1 MNEIWFRNEAEE
13 WTEAFPIGNGFMGAM
28 VFGRTS
34 VERIQVNEDSVW
46 SGGYMERV
54 NPDAKE
60 HLHEVRQLLKE
71 GRVQEAEL
79 LASRSMYASYP
90 HMRHY
95 QTLGDV
101 WIDFFH
107 TRGRQIVKKKE
118 NGTSFVEYEPP
129 VFEGYRRRLNLEDA
143 MGSIAYKTEKGSVKR
158 EFFAS
163 ASAQVLVYKM
173 YADADEVL
181 DFEVSLTRKDNRS
194 GRGSSFCDGTEA
206 LGDDAI
212 RLYGKNGAD
221 NGIAFEMAVRIASK
235 GGRRYRMGSHIIV
248 EGAKEAVLFITGRTT
263 YRSEDPA
270 AWCMETLKAAGTQPY
285 EKLKKQ
291 HLDDYHALYNSSVL
305 ELGKEEEFE
314 RLSTPERLAR
324 MRNGEEDVGLVN
336 LHYNFA
342 RYLLI
347 SSSRENSL
355 PANLQGIWNEDFEPA
370 WGSKYTI
377 NINIQMNYWMAEK
390 TGLSRLHMPLL
401 EHLKTMRPHG
411 QETAEKMYGAR
422 GFCCHHNTDIWGD
435 CAPQDS
441 HVSATIWP
449 MGGAWL
455 CLHIIEH
462 YLYTKDREFMEEFYG
477 ILRDSVQF
485 FTDYMVQDEQGYWMT
500 GPSSSPENIYMN
512 EQGECGCLCMGPA
525 MDSEILRELF
535 GGYIRITEE
544 LGLEDEL
551 EKDVKIRLEGLPPI
565 EVGKYG
571 QIQEWR
577 KDYEEMEIGHRHI
590 SQLFALY
597 PAAQIRP
604 DTTPGLARAALHTL
618 ERRLSHGGGHTGW
631 SKAWIILFYAR
642 LRDGE
647 KAWKNQREL
656 LTGATLDNLFN
667 THPPFQIDGNFGG
680 ACGLLEMLVQDFED
694 IVFLLPA
701 LPQALKN
708 GKVQG
713 IRLKCGCIL
722 DLEWKDSQIT
732 EIRLLGLRDSAV
744 IFADRTGQRQKIKF
758 QKEQS
763 MTFDFTELSE
773 GGLDE

>member
-1 MNEIWFRNEAEE
+1 MNEIWFRKEAEE
-13 WTEAFPIGNGFMGAM
+13 WTEALPIGNGFLGAM

-46 SGGYMERV
+46 SGGYMERL
-54 NPDAKE
+54 NPDAKG
-60 HLHEVRQLLKE
+60 LLDEVRQLLMQ

-79 LASRSMYASYP
+79 LASRSMYAVYP

-101 WIDFFH
+101 WIDFFN
-107 TRGRQIVKKKE
+107 TRGRQTVKKKE
-118 NGTSFVEYEPP
+118 NGTSFVEYESP
-129 VFEGYRRRLNLEDA
+129 VFEEYRRSLNLEDA
-143 MGSIAYKTEKGSVKR
+143 VGNIVYTAEKGAVKR

-163 ASAQVLVYKM
+163 SPAGVLVYRM
-173 YADADEVL
+173 CAEEDEAL

-194 GRGSSFCDGTEA
+194 GRGSSFCDGTMA
-206 LGDDAI
+206 VGDDTI
-212 RLYGKNGAD
+212 RLYGKNGGND
-221 NGIAFEMAVRIASK
+221 GIAFEMAVRIASV
-235 GGRRYRMGSHIIV
+235 GGRQYRMGSHIIV
-248 EGAKEAVLFITGRTT
+248 EGAKEAVLYITGRTT
-263 YRSEDPA
+263 YRSKDPA
-270 AWCMETLKAAGTQPY
+270 AWCMETLEKAAGLPY
-285 EKLKKQ
+285 EELKMQ
-291 HLDDYHALYNSSVL
+291 HLEDYHSLYNSCVL
-305 ELGKEEEFE
+305 ELDEEEE
-314 RLSTPERLAR
+314 LEQLSIPERLAR
-324 MRNGEEDVGLVN
+324 MRTGKEDVGLVN
-336 LHYNFA
+336 LHYNFG

-462 YLYTKDREFMEEFYG
+462 YLYTKDRVFMEEFYG

-485 FTDYMVQDEQGYWMT
+485 FADYMVQDEQGHWIT

-535 GGYIRITEE
+535 SGYLRITEE
-544 LGLEDEL
+544 LDRGDGLEAE
-551 EKDVKIRLEGLPPI
+551 VKMRLEGLPPVKI
-565 EVGKYG
+565 GKYG

-604 DTTPGLARAALHTL
+604 DKTPELARAARHTL

-642 LRDGE
+642 LGDGE

-656 LTGATLDNLFN
+656 LADATLDNLFN

-694 IVFLLPA
+694 TVYLLPA

-708 GKVQG
+708 GKVRG

-722 DLEWKDSQIT
+722 DLEWRDAKIT
-732 EIRLLGLRDSAV
+732 EIRLLGLRESAV
-744 IFADRTGQRQKIKF
+744 TFADREGKLHRTEF

-763 MTFDFTELSE
+763 MVLNLQD
-773 GGLDE
+773 

>member
-1 MNEIWFRNEAEE
+1 M
-13 WTEAFPIGNGFMGAM
+13 
-28 VFGRTS
+28 
-34 VERIQVNEDSVW
+34 
-46 SGGYMERV
+46 
-54 NPDAKE
+54 
-60 HLHEVRQLLKE
+60 
-71 GRVQEAEL
+71 
-79 LASRSMYASYP
+79 
-90 HMRHY
+90 
-95 QTLGDV
+95 
-101 WIDFFH
+101 
-107 TRGRQIVKKKE
+107 
-118 NGTSFVEYEPP
+118 
-129 VFEGYRRRLNLEDA
+129 
-143 MGSIAYKTEKGSVKR
+143 
-158 EFFAS
+158 
-163 ASAQVLVYKM
+163 
-173 YADADEVL
+173 
-181 DFEVSLTRKDNRS
+181 
-194 GRGSSFCDGTEA
+194 
-206 LGDDAI
+206 
-212 RLYGKNGAD
+212 
-221 NGIAFEMAVRIASK
+221 
-235 GGRRYRMGSHIIV
+235 
-248 EGAKEAVLFITGRTT
+248 
-263 YRSEDPA
+263 
-270 AWCMETLKAAGTQPY
+270 
-285 EKLKKQ
+285 
-291 HLDDYHALYNSSVL
+291 
-305 ELGKEEEFE
+305 
-314 RLSTPERLAR
+314 
-324 MRNGEEDVGLVN
+324 
-336 LHYNFA
+336 
-342 RYLLI
+342 I

-485 FTDYMVQDEQGYWMT
+485 FADYMVQDEQGYWMT

-577 KDYEEMEIGHRHI
+577 KDYEEMGDRTPPH
-590 SQLFALY
+590 L
-597 PAAQIRP
+597 PAVCPLPCSA
-604 DTTPGLARAALHTL
+604 DTPGHNARAGAGSASYSGETP
-618 ERRLSHGGGHTGW
+618 ESWRRTYGMEQGLDYSV
-631 SKAWIILFYAR
+631 YAR

-694 IVFLLPA
+694 IVFLLLPA

-732 EIRLLGLRDSAV
+732 EIRGLLGLRDSAV

-758 QKEQS
+758 QKNTEY
-763 MTFDFTELSE
+763 DF
-773 GGLDE
+773 